1 MIIIFIEPS
10 LHTLKVRGAFLLSN
24 VFTEIMKLQNVTT
37 EIIEIIKQPV
47 TNEYNGLTEQ
57 QVDLFIMA
65 GSWIVLVMI
74 G

>member
-10 LHTLKVRGAFLLSN
+10 LHTLKVRGAFLLSHA
-24 VFTEIMKLQNVTT
+24 FIEIMKLQNVTT
-37 EIIEIIKQPV
+37 ELIEIIKQPV
-47 TNEYNGLTEQ
+47 PNEYNGLTEQ

>member
-1 MIIIFIEPS
+1 
-10 LHTLKVRGAFLLSN
+10 
-24 VFTEIMKLQNVTT
+24 MKLQNVTT
-37 EIIEIIKQPV
+37 ELIEIIKEPV

-57 QVDLFIMA
+57 QVDMFIMA

>member
-24 VFTEIMKLQNVTT
+24 AFTEIMKLENVTT
-37 EIIEIIKQPV
+37 EVIEILKQPV
-47 TNEYNGLTEQ
+47 INEYNGLTEQ

-65 GSWIVLVMI
+65 GSWIVLAMI